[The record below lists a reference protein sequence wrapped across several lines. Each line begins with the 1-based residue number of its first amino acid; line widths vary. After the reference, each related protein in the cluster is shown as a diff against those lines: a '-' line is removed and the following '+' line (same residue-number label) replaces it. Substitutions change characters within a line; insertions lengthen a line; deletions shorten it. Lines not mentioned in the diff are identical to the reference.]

1 MHENNSQTS
10 CIICQFNNSSIYLP
24 AFLAYHLRIVDHV
37 FLIDHNSSKDYR
49 RLSCNRVT
57 VFRST
62 ISTYRLDI
70 NINALLNVINAK
82 NKFDWIFVL
91 DIDEFL
97 PFQNKKQIH
106 QFLCKY
112 RYAQCI
118 SFKWRN
124 GILKDGRS
132 DSRIESDSIIDFQLS
147 KSKVKKLGYNT
158 GAIRNWSGK
167 NLYVTHGNHSA
178 IFFAYG
184 SRLLGKLLVKKIQ
197 VEEPLFH
204 IPFLAFDRLSDKLDL
219 KQYEFKTKI
228 LRSTDRLSKKY
239 GPEWY
244 NSRIDL
250 DDIYWLV
257 ANYRTQTGDF
267 VDASRK
273 DFEPIQL
280 FRNIET
286 ELNHWGSLIGQ
297 CKEGV
302 VLSESVAERK
312 FLNEFGKDLK
322 RYRKSNLKR
331 YRESIVVN
339 HDEFLIGID
348 YLV

>member
-1 MHENNSQTS
+1 M
-10 CIICQFNNSSIYLP
+10 
-24 AFLAYHLRIVDHV
+24 
-37 FLIDHNSSKDYR
+37 
-49 RLSCNRVT
+49 T

-62 ISTYRLDI
+62 ISTFRSDI
-70 NINALLNVINAK
+70 NINALLNVINSK

-112 RYAQCI
+112 RYAKCI
-118 SFKWRN
+118 SFRWRN

-147 KSKVKKLGYNT
+147 KSKIKKLAYNT

-167 NLYVTHGNHSA
+167 NLYVTHANHSA
-178 IFFAYG
+178 KFFAYG
-184 SRLLGKLLVKKIQ
+184 NRLLGKLLVRKIQ

-204 IPFLAFDRLSDKLDL
+204 IPFLTFDRLSSKLDL
-219 KQYEFKTKI
+219 HQHEFKTKI
-228 LRSTDRLSKKY
+228 LNSTDRLSKLY

-244 NSRIDL
+244 NSRIDM

-257 ANYRTQTGDF
+257 ANYRTQTNDF
-267 VDASRK
+267 VDASQK

-286 ELNHWGSLIGQ
+286 ELNHW
-297 CKEGV
+297 EV
-302 VLSESVAERK
+302 
-312 FLNEFGKDLK
+312 
-322 RYRKSNLKR
+322 
-331 YRESIVVN
+331 
-339 HDEFLIGID
+339 
-348 YLV
+348 

>member
-1 MHENNSQTS
+1 MHVNNIQTS
-10 CIICQFNNSSIYLP
+10 CIICQFKNSPIYLP

-37 FLIDHNSSKDYR
+37 FLIDHNSTKDYR
-49 RLSCNRVT
+49 CLSCDRVT

-62 ISTYRLDI
+62 ISTFRLDI
-70 NINALLNVINAK
+70 NINALLNVINSE
-82 NKFDWIFVL
+82 NKFNWIFVL

-112 RYAQCI
+112 RNAQCI
-118 SFKWRN
+118 SFRWRN
-124 GILKDGRS
+124 GILRDGHC

-158 GAIRNWSGK
+158 GAIRNWSGN
-167 NLYVTHGNHSA
+167 NLYVTDGNHRA

-184 SRLLGKLLVKKIQ
+184 NRLLGKLLVKKIQ

-204 IPFLAFDRLSDKLDL
+204 IPFLTFDRLSSKLDL
-219 KQYEFKTKI
+219 HQHKFKHKI
-228 LRSTDRLSKKY
+228 LERTDRLSKKY
-239 GPEWY
+239 GPEWF

-257 ANYRTQTGDF
+257 ANYRSKISDF
-267 VDASRK
+267 VDAGRK
-273 DFEPIQL
+273 DFEPIHL
-280 FRNIET
+280 FRYIET
-286 ELNHWGSLIGQ
+286 ELNHWGRLIGQ

-302 VLSESVAERK
+302 VVSESVEERN
-312 FLNEFGKDLK
+312 FINEYGKDLK
-322 RYRKSNLKR
+322 RNRKR
-331 YRESIVVN
+331 IVVN
-339 HDEFLIGID
+339 HNEFLISID
-348 YLV
+348 KFV

>member
-1 MHENNSQTS
+1 MHENNLQTS
-10 CIICQFNNSSIYLP
+10 CIICQFHNSPNYLP

-37 FLIDHNSSKDYR
+37 FLIDHNSRKDYR
-49 RLSCNRVT
+49 CLSCDRVT

-62 ISTYRLDI
+62 ISTYRMDI
-70 NINALLNVINAK
+70 NINALLNVINAE

-106 QFLCKY
+106 QFLFKY
-112 RYAQCI
+112 RNAQCI
-118 SFKWRN
+118 SFRWRN

-132 DSRIESDSIIDFQLS
+132 DSRIESDSIIEFQLS
-147 KSKVKKLGYNT
+147 KSKAKKLGYNT

-184 SRLLGKLLVKKIQ
+184 NRLLGKLLIRKIQ

-204 IPFLAFDRLSDKLDL
+204 IPFLTFDHLSSKLEL
-219 KQYEFKTKI
+219 HQYRFKFKI
-228 LRSTDRLSKKY
+228 LKRADKLSKKY

-244 NSRIDL
+244 KSRIDL

-257 ANYRTQTGDF
+257 ANYRAQTSDF
-267 VDASRK
+267 VDAGRK
-273 DFEPIQL
+273 DFEPIRL

-286 ELNHWGSLIGQ
+286 ELNHWESLIDQ

-302 VLSESVAERK
+302 VVSESVEERN
-312 FLNEFGKDLK
+312 FINEYGK
-322 RYRKSNLKR
+322 NLKR
-331 YRESIVVN
+331 NRKRIVVN
-339 HDEFLIGID
+339 HHEFLISID
-348 YLV
+348 NLV

>member
-1 MHENNSQTS
+1 MQENNIQTS
-10 CIICQFNNSSIYLP
+10 CIICQFNDPSIYLP

-49 RLSCNRVT
+49 CLSCDRVT
-57 VFRST
+57 VYRST
-62 ISTYRLDI
+62 ISTYKLDI
-70 NINALLNVINAK
+70 NINALLNIINSE

-118 SFKWRN
+118 SFRWRN
-124 GILKDGRS
+124 GILKDGHN
-132 DSRIESDSIIDFQLS
+132 DSRIESDSIIDFQLN

-167 NLYVTHGNHSA
+167 NLYVAHGNHSA
-178 IFFAYG
+178 IFYAYG
-184 SRLLGKLLVKKIQ
+184 NRLLGKLLVKKIR

-204 IPFLAFDRLSDKLDL
+204 IPFLTFDRLSSKLDL
-219 KQYEFKTKI
+219 HQYRFKLKI
-228 LRSTDRLSKKY
+228 LNRADRLSKKY

-257 ANYRTQTGDF
+257 ANYRMQTSDF
-267 VDASRK
+267 VDAGRM

-286 ELNHWGSLIGQ
+286 ELNLWESLIGQ

-302 VLSESVAERK
+302 VVSESVEERN
-312 FLNEFGKDLK
+312 FINEYGN
-322 RYRKSNLKR
+322 NLKR
-331 YRESIVVN
+331 NRKRIVVN
-339 HDEFLIGID
+339 HKEFLICID
-348 YLV
+348 NLV

>member
-1 MHENNSQTS
+1 MDENNSQTS
-10 CIICQFNNSSIYLP
+10 CIICHFNDSSIYLP

-49 RLSCNRVT
+49 CLSCDRVT

-62 ISTYRLDI
+62 ISTYRMDI
-70 NINALLNVINAK
+70 NINALLNVINAE

-97 PFQNKKQIH
+97 PFQNKNQIH
-106 QFLCKY
+106 QFLFKH

-118 SFKWRN
+118 SFRWRN

-132 DSRIESDSIIDFQLS
+132 DSRIESDSIFEFQPS

-184 SRLLGKLLVKKIQ
+184 NRMLGKLLVKKIQ

-204 IPFLAFDRLSDKLDL
+204 IPFLTFDRLSSKLGQD
-219 KQYEFKTKI
+219 QHEFEFKI
-228 LRSTDRLSKKY
+228 LKSTNRLSKKY

-250 DDIYWLV
+250 DDVYWLV
-257 ANYRTQTGDF
+257 ANFRAQTSDI
-267 VDASRK
+267 VDAGQE

-280 FRNIET
+280 FRNTET
-286 ELNHWGSLIGQ
+286 ELNYWESLIGQ

-302 VLSESVAERK
+302 VVGESVEERN
-312 FLNEFGKDLK
+312 FVNEYGKNIK
-322 RYRKSNLKR
+322 RNRKR
-331 YRESIVVN
+331 IVVN
-339 HDEFLIGID
+339 HNEFLISID
-348 YLV
+348 KLV

>member
-1 MHENNSQTS
+1 M
-10 CIICQFNNSSIYLP
+10 ICQFSDSPIYLP

-49 RLSCNRVT
+49 SLTCDRVT

-62 ISTYRLDI
+62 ISTFRSDI
-70 NINALLNVINAK
+70 NINALLNVINSK

-118 SFKWRN
+118 SFRWRN

-178 IFFAYG
+178 KFFAYG

-204 IPFLAFDRLSDKLDL
+204 IPFLTFDRLSSKLDL
-219 KQYEFKTKI
+219 HQYEFKTKI
-228 LRSTDRLSKKY
+228 LKSTDRLSKKY

-257 ANYRTQTGDF
+257 ANYRAQTSDF

-286 ELNHWGSLIGQ
+286 ELNHWESLIGQ

-302 VLSESVAERK
+302 VVSESLGERN
-312 FLNEFGKDLK
+312 FINEYKKNLK
-322 RYRKSNLKR
+322 RYRKR
-331 YRESIVVN
+331 IVVN
-339 HDEFLIGID
+339 HSEFLISID
-348 YLV
+348 NLV

>member
-1 MHENNSQTS
+1 MQQNNRQTS
-10 CIICQFNNSSIYLP
+10 CIICQFYNSPIYLP

-37 FLIDHNSSKDYR
+37 FLIDHNSTKDYR
-49 RLSCNRVT
+49 CLSCDRVT

-62 ISTYRLDI
+62 ISTFRLDI
-70 NINALLNVINAK
+70 NINALLNVINAE

-112 RYAQCI
+112 RFTQCI
-118 SFKWRN
+118 SFRWRN
-124 GILKDGRS
+124 GILRDGHC
-132 DSRIESDSIIDFQLS
+132 DSKIESDSIIDFQLRN
-147 KSKVKKLGYNT
+147 SKVKKLGYNT

-167 NLYVTHGNHSA
+167 NLYVTDGNHRA
-178 IFFAYG
+178 IFFAFG
-184 SRLLGKLLVKKIQ
+184 NRLLGKLLVKK
-197 VEEPLFH
+197 VEVDEPLFH
-204 IPFLAFDRLSDKLDL
+204 IPFLTFDRLSSKLDL
-219 KQYEFKTKI
+219 RQHKLKQK
-228 LRSTDRLSKKY
+228 LLGRTDKLSKKY
-239 GPEWY
+239 GPEWF

-257 ANYRTQTGDF
+257 ANYRMQTSDF
-267 VDASRK
+267 VDVGRK

-286 ELNHWGSLIGQ
+286 ELNYWGSSIGQ

-302 VLSESVAERK
+302 VVSESVEERN
-312 FLNEFGKDLK
+312 FVNEYGKNLK
-322 RYRKSNLKR
+322 RYRKR
-331 YRESIVVN
+331 IVVN
-339 HDEFLIGID
+339 HDEFLISID
-348 YLV
+348 KLV

>member
-1 MHENNSQTS
+1 MTG
-10 CIICQFNNSSIYLP
+10 YL
-24 AFLAYHLRIVDHV
+24 F
-37 FLIDHNSSKDYR
+37 
-49 RLSCNRVT
+49 
-57 VFRST
+57 
-62 ISTYRLDI
+62 
-70 NINALLNVINAK
+70 
-82 NKFDWIFVL
+82 L

-112 RYAQCI
+112 RYAKCI
-118 SFKWRN
+118 SFRWRN
-124 GILKDGRS
+124 GISKDGHN
-132 DSRIESDSIIDFQLS
+132 DSRIESGSIIDFQLS
-147 KSKVKKLGYNT
+147 KSKVKKLAYNT

-167 NLYVTHGNHSA
+167 NLYVAHGNHSA

-184 SRLLGKLLVKKIQ
+184 NRLLGKLLVRKIQ

-204 IPFLAFDRLSDKLDL
+204 IPFLTFDRLSSKLNL
-219 KQYEFKTKI
+219 HQHKFKTKI
-228 LRSTDRLSKKY
+228 LKSTDRLSKIY

-257 ANYRTQTGDF
+257 ANYRTQTSDF
-267 VDASRK
+267 VNASRK

-286 ELNHWGSLIGQ
+286 ELNHWASLIEQ

-302 VLSESVAERK
+302 VVSESLGENN
-312 FLNEFGKDLK
+312 FINEYEK
-322 RYRKSNLKR
+322 NLKR
-331 YRESIVVN
+331 NRKRIVVN
-339 HDEFLIGID
+339 HSEFLIGID
-348 YLV
+348 NLV

>member
-1 MHENNSQTS
+1 MHENKIQTS
-10 CIICQFNNSSIYLP
+10 CIICQFHNSQIYLP

-49 RLSCNRVT
+49 CLSCDRVT

-70 NINALLNVINAK
+70 NINALLNVINAE

-118 SFKWRN
+118 SFRWRN
-124 GILKDGRS
+124 GIFKDCRG
-132 DSRIESDSIIDFQLS
+132 DSKIESDSIIDFQLS
-147 KSKVKKLGYNT
+147 KSTTKKLGYNA
-158 GAIRNWSGK
+158 GAFKSWSGK
-167 NLYVTHGNHSA
+167 NFYVNHGNHSA

-184 SRLLGKLLVKKIQ
+184 NRLLGKLLVKKIQ

-204 IPFLAFDRLSDKLDL
+204 IPFLTFDRLSSKLDL
-219 KQYEFKTKI
+219 HQYRFKLKI
-228 LRSTDRLSKKY
+228 LNRADRLSKKY

-257 ANYRTQTGDF
+257 ANYRAQTSDF

-280 FRNIET
+280 FRNIEI
-286 ELNHWGSLIGQ
+286 ELNHWESLNGQ

-302 VLSESVAERK
+302 VVSESVEERNFINEYGK
-312 FLNEFGKDLK
+312 NLNRNRK
-322 RYRKSNLKR
+322 R
-331 YRESIVVN
+331 IVVN
-339 HDEFLIGID
+339 HNEFLIGID
-348 YLV
+348 NLV

>member
-1 MHENNSQTS
+1 MQENNSQTS
-10 CIICQFNNSSIYLP
+10 CIICQFHNSQIYLP
-24 AFLAYHLRIVDHV
+24 AFLAYHLCIVDHV

-49 RLSCNRVT
+49 CLSCDRVT
-57 VFRST
+57 VFRSR
-62 ISTYRLDI
+62 ISTFRMDI
-70 NINALLNVINAK
+70 NINALLNVINSE

-97 PFQNKKQIH
+97 PFKNKKQIH

-112 RYAQCI
+112 RFAQCI
-118 SFKWRN
+118 SFRWRN
-124 GILKDGRS
+124 GIFKDGRC
-132 DSRIESDSIIDFQLS
+132 DSRIESDSIIDFHLS

-158 GAIRNWSGK
+158 GAIRNWSGE

-204 IPFLAFDRLSDKLDL
+204 IPFLTFDRLSSKLALD
-219 KQYEFKTKI
+219 QHEFKFKI
-228 LRSTDRLSKKY
+228 LKSTNKLSKKY

-244 NSRIDL
+244 DSRIDL

-257 ANYRTQTGDF
+257 ANFRGQTSDI
-267 VDASRK
+267 VNASRK

-280 FRNIET
+280 FLNIET
-286 ELNHWGSLIGQ
+286 ELNHWESLIEQ

-302 VLSESVAERK
+302 VVSEGLGERN
-312 FLNEFGKDLK
+312 FINEYEKNLK
-322 RYRKSNLKR
+322 RYRKR
-331 YRESIVVN
+331 IVVN

-348 YLV
+348 NLD

>member
-1 MHENNSQTS
+1 MQENNIQTS
-10 CIICQFNNSSIYLP
+10 CIICQFNDSPIYLP

-49 RLSCNRVT
+49 CLSCDRVT

-70 NINALLNVINAK
+70 NINALLNAINTE

-91 DIDEFL
+91 DIDEYL

-112 RYAQCI
+112 RYAKCI
-118 SFKWRN
+118 SFRWRN
-124 GILKDGRS
+124 GIFKDGHNASRINS
-132 DSRIESDSIIDFQLS
+132 DSVIDFQLS
-147 KSKVKKLGYNT
+147 KSIVKKLAYNT

-167 NLYVTHGNHSA
+167 NLYVAHGNHSA

-184 SRLLGKLLVKKIQ
+184 NRLLGKLLVRKIQ

-204 IPFLAFDRLSDKLDL
+204 IPFLTFDRLSSKLDL
-219 KQYEFKTKI
+219 HQHKFKTKI
-228 LRSTDRLSKKY
+228 LKSTGRLSKIY

-267 VDASRK
+267 VDADRK

-286 ELNHWGSLIGQ
+286 ELNHWESLIGQ

-302 VLSESVAERK
+302 VVSEGLGERN
-312 FLNEFGKDLK
+312 FINEYEKNLK
-322 RYRKSNLKR
+322 RYRKR
-331 YRESIVVN
+331 IVVN
-339 HDEFLIGID
+339 HSEFLISID
-348 YLV
+348 NLD

>member
-1 MHENNSQTS
+1 MQENNIQTS
-10 CIICQFNNSSIYLP
+10 CIICQFNDSPIYLP

-49 RLSCNRVT
+49 CLSCDKVT

-70 NINALLNVINAK
+70 NINALLDVINSE

-106 QFLCKY
+106 QFLFKY
-112 RYAQCI
+112 RHAECI
-118 SFKWRN
+118 SFRWRN

-132 DSRIESDSIIDFQLS
+132 DTKFESGSVIDFQLS

-167 NLYVTHGNHSA
+167 NFYVTHGNHSA

-184 SRLLGKLLVKKIQ
+184 SRLLGKLLVKKKR

-204 IPFLAFDRLSDKLDL
+204 IPFLTFDRLSSKLGL
-219 KQYEFKTKI
+219 KQYEFKFKI
-228 LRSTDRLSKKY
+228 LEGTDRLSKKY

-257 ANYRTQTGDF
+257 ANYRTPTGDF

-280 FRNIET
+280 FRNIDT
-286 ELNHWGSLIGQ
+286 ELILWESLIEQ

-302 VLSESVAERK
+302 VVSESVGERK
-312 FLNEFGKDLK
+312 FINEYEK
-322 RYRKSNLKR
+322 NLKR
-331 YRESIVVN
+331 NRKRIVVN
-339 HDEFLIGID
+339 HNEFLIGIEN
-348 YLV
+348 LV

>member
-1 MHENNSQTS
+1 MQENNIQTS
-10 CIICQFNNSSIYLP
+10 CVICQFNDSPIYLP

-49 RLSCNRVT
+49 CLSCDRVT

-62 ISTYRLDI
+62 ISTYRMDI
-70 NINALLNVINAK
+70 NINALLNVINSE

-106 QFLCKY
+106 QFLFKY
-112 RYAQCI
+112 RNAQCI
-118 SFKWRN
+118 SFRWRN
-124 GILKDGRS
+124 GILKDGCS
-132 DSRIESDSIIDFQLS
+132 DSRIESDSIIEFQLS
-147 KSKVKKLGYNT
+147 KSKTKKLGYNT

-178 IFFAYG
+178 IFYAYG
-184 SRLLGKLLVKKIQ
+184 NRLLGKLLIRKIQ

-204 IPFLAFDRLSDKLDL
+204 IPFLTFDRLSSKLDL
-219 KQYEFKTKI
+219 HQYRFKTKI
-228 LRSTDRLSKKY
+228 LNRANILSKKY

-244 NSRIDL
+244 KSHIDL
-250 DDIYWLV
+250 DDVYWLV
-257 ANYRTQTGDF
+257 ANYRAQTSDF
-267 VDASRK
+267 VDAGRK

-280 FRNIET
+280 FRNIDT
-286 ELNHWGSLIGQ
+286 ELNHWESLIGK

-302 VLSESVAERK
+302 VVSESIEEIN
-312 FLNEFGKDLK
+312 FINEF
-322 RYRKSNLKR
+322 RKNLKR
-331 YRESIVVN
+331 NRKRIVVN
-339 HDEFLIGID
+339 HNEYLIGID
-348 YLV
+348 NLV